1 MMMDSEQPIY
11 RFSQSPIW
19 ELQRAYFEEQG
30 IHAWQSEEVPQYI
43 SSNPIMAKAYA
54 EMIFGFLRDRARLG
68 FAKEPVYILE
78 LGAGSGRLAY
88 HVLKALEELKAFA
101 GIELPPYRYIM
112 SDLPVKNIKYWQ
124 QHASLLPFVRQ
135 GCLDFAQF
143 DAEQETSLH
152 LMESG
157 LTIRP
162 GDLRQPLL
170 IVANYFFDSIP
181 QELLYVDEGQ
191 IYECGISFQGA
202 EDAGGSDEAGGT
214 DESGG
219 TYGAGGK
226 DETGGTDAA
235 GKPSLLESLK
245 PEYHYRRADEYDKDS
260 NAFHEVLDIY
270 KSKLEDSHFL
280 FPFIGIQCLERLQVL
295 SREGF
300 VLISADKGD
309 HRLEHWEFRDAP
321 KLIHHGSFS
330 LTANYHALSHVFEQ
344 KGARAWFTVHHY
356 NHINVGC
363 ILMLQDPA
371 TYTDT
376 RLAYRR
382 FVEQFGPDDFFSLK
396 MWVLAHVTS
405 MELDQFLS
413 FWRLSGYDAQLLLQ
427 CVNRILDL
435 IPDSDEEDLVDIRRG
450 IGLMWEGYYPMDE
463 KQDLAF
469 DTGMILYHMQM
480 FEEALQYFK
489 RSLRDYKAQPAVL
502 YNMAI
507 CHYELGA
514 DAEAVDFAKRTLVM
528 EPEHEGALA
537 LLKLLRSE

>member
-1 MMMDSEQPIY
+1 
-11 RFSQSPIW
+11 
-19 ELQRAYFEEQG
+19 
-30 IHAWQSEEVPQYI
+30 
-43 SSNPIMAKAYA
+43 
-54 EMIFGFLRDRARLG
+54 
-68 FAKEPVYILE
+68 
-78 LGAGSGRLAY
+78 
-88 HVLKALEELKAFA
+88 VLKALEELMAFA

-135 GCLDFAQF
+135 GSLDFAQF
-143 DAEQETSLH
+143 DAEHDTSLH
-152 LMESG
+152 LTESG
-157 LTIRP
+157 LNIRP

-191 IYECGISFQGA
+191 IYECGISFQA
-202 EDAGGSDEAGGT
+202 ADEAGGN
-214 DESGG
+214 
-219 TYGAGGK
+219 
-226 DETGGTDAA
+226 DETGGADEAGGMVAVGTNEAA
-235 GKPSLLESLK
+235 GMDEAGGKPSPLESLK
-245 PEYHYRRADEYDKDS
+245 PEYHYRRADEYDKDT
-260 NAFHEVLDIY
+260 NAFHEILDIY
-270 KSKLEDSHFL
+270 KSKLKDSHFL
-280 FPFIGIQCLERLQVL
+280 FPFIGIQCLERLQLL

-330 LTANYHALSHVFEQ
+330 LTANYHALRHVFEQ
-344 KGARAWFTVHHY
+344 KGAQAWFTLHHY

-363 ILMLQDPA
+363 ILMLQDPGS
-371 TYTDT
+371 YIDT

-396 MWVLAHVTS
+396 MWVLTHVNS

-427 CVNRILDL
+427 SVNRILAL
-435 IPDSDEEDLVDIRRG
+435 IPVSDEEELLDIRRG
-450 IGLMWEGYYPMDE
+450 IELMWEGYYPMDE

-469 DTGMILYHMQM
+469 DTGMILYHMEM
-480 FEEALQYFK
+480 FEEALEYFK
-489 RSLRDYKAQPAVL
+489 RSFRDYKAQPAIF

-507 CHYELGA
+507 CYYELGA
-514 DAEAVDFAKRTLVM
+514 DAEAVDFAMRTLEM
-528 EPEHEGALA
+528 EPEHEGAFA
-537 LLKLLRSE
+537 LLKLLRSQ

>member
-1 MMMDSEQPIY
+1 
-11 RFSQSPIW
+11 
-19 ELQRAYFEEQG
+19 
-30 IHAWQSEEVPQYI
+30 
-43 SSNPIMAKAYA
+43 
-54 EMIFGFLRDRARLG
+54 
-68 FAKEPVYILE
+68 
-78 LGAGSGRLAY
+78 
-88 HVLKALEELKAFA
+88 
-101 GIELPPYRYIM
+101 M
-112 SDLPVKNIKYWQ
+112 SDLPLKNIKYWQ

-202 EDAGGSDEAGGT
+202 EDASGSDEAGGT
-214 DESGG
+214 DGASGTDAVGGMDESGG
-219 TYGAGGK
+219 TDEAGGR

-344 KGARAWFTVHHY
+344 KGAQAWFTVHHY